1 MEASQ
6 GGWMTLT
13 LDDMTTD
20 VGRLLG
26 VGDGSQ
32 LLSGGGEGLTFFR
45 QFVIYDIYLIQRL
58 GSRPIATQLARGA
71 LPPALRRCASLS
83 RSIIIVYAIFPSFF
97 TAVLYCICL

>member
-1 MEASQ
+1 
-6 GGWMTLT
+6 MTLT

-58 GSRPIATQLARGA
+58 GSRPIATQLA
-71 LPPALRRCASLS
+71 
-83 RSIIIVYAIFPSFF
+83 
-97 TAVLYCICL
+97 